1 MQAPFAM
8 PCVTLCCDLTC
19 PCPNS
24 EFCRV
29 RTGLYRPL
37 FSCFAGVAGVAVPAA
52 ESAGDAVD
60 RPDAAGVALEAADS
74 SLHELGDFTV
84 DADADAAPP
93 ALTTSSLF
101 NLVDECEDEEE
112 VRGLTGPLAAAEAA
126 GAAAAWSAAADA
138 GTG

>member
-1 MQAPFAM
+1 
-8 PCVTLCCDLTC
+8 
-19 PCPNS
+19 
-24 EFCRV
+24 
-29 RTGLYRPL
+29 L

-101 NLVDECEDEEE
+101 ILVDECEDEEE
-112 VRGLTGPLAAAEAA
+112 VRGWTGPPGGPLVAAEAE
-126 GAAAAWSAAADA
+126 GAAAWSAAADA

>member
-8 PCVTLCCDLTC
+8 TCVTLCCDLTC
-19 PCPNS
+19 TCPNS